1 MNKAKINELYE
12 KAYVTYEV
20 PYESSVVDPTIVS
33 IHKQRVWDRH
43 LFAELIVRECA
54 QVADQWVNDEDNGH
68 NLVSAKL
75 KKHFGVEECTN

>member
-43 LFAELIVRECA
+43 LFAELIVRECF
-54 QVADQWVNDEDNGH
+54 VKLTPYLDDQFIDDIE
-68 NLVSAKL
+68 SEL
-75 KKHFGVEECTN
+75 KEHFGVEE